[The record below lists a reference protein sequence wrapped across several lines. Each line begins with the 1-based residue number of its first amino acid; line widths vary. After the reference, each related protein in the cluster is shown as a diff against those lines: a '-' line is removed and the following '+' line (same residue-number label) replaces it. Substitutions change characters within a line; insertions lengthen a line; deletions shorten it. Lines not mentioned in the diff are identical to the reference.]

1 MVGNVTRESFS
12 PLLLYGLGNRIPELG
27 VERRGPPCFNLHR
40 PDSLRNMP
48 FPPVSNP
55 IAYSSAHAGFNMA
68 VVQRESG
75 GFPVQW
81 EDRGL

>member
-1 MVGNVTRESFS
+1 MNVTYRIFLS
-12 PLLLYGLGNRIPELG
+12 PTGNRIPELG
-27 VERRGPPCFNLHR
+27 VERRGP
-40 PDSLRNMP
+40 DSIRNIKNT
-48 FPPVSNP
+48 PPNNV
-55 IAYSSAHAGFNMA
+55 ILLLILAGFNMA